1 MLSKKCSKCKQELP
15 LTDFRRRGGEKYL
28 RSECK
33 DCNNQ
38 LKRDRSELKKQHGK
52 PPENYTCPICERNEV
67 ECAGEGNKIASSWV
81 LDHCHITK
89 KFRGWLCH
97 KCNRGLGAFGDNKN
111 KIVNALNYL
120 LSRENND

>member
-52 PPENYTCPICERNEV
+52 PPENYTCPICERSEV
-67 ECAGEGNKIASSWV
+67 ECAGEGNKIAQPKASRAF
-81 LDHCHITK
+81 DHDR
-89 KFRGWLCH
+89 FF
-97 KCNRGLGAFGDNKN
+97 NRCTRRADYQK
-111 KIVNALNYL
+111 
-120 LSRENND
+120 R

>member
-33 DCNNQ
+33 NCNNQ
-38 LKRDRSELKKQHGK
+38 LQRERSELKKQYGK

-67 ECAGEGNKIASSWV
+67 ECAGEGSKIASSWV
-81 LDHCHITK
+81 LDHCHTTK

-97 KCNRGLGAFGDNKN
+97 KCNRGLGAFGDSKN

-120 LSRENND
+120 LSREIQ